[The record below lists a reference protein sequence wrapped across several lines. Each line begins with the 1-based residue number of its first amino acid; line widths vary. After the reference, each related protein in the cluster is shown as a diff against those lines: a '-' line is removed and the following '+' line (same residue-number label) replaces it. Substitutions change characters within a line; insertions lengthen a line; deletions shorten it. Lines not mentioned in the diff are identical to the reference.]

1 MFFNHINFDILCEFE
16 IKSSFW
22 LNYLNL
28 ILFLR
33 EFDGK
38 INIIVS
44 LIKLYI
50 LRGYKLMNQELELV
64 ESMDKLNILMHKFQT
79 ELLNGDLKEYT
90 LRQLYYIELIDKHE
104 GISVSEISKTLE
116 LKKSTISIAINQ
128 LIELEIVTKIQSN
141 TDKRFYFLNL
151 TSKGKDIMKMHKQVH
166 QNTIKK
172 IIDILNP
179 QEVESFI
186 KIVDKITVLNL

>member
-1 MFFNHINFDILCEFE
+1 
-16 IKSSFW
+16 
-22 LNYLNL
+22 
-28 ILFLR
+28 
-33 EFDGK
+33 
-38 INIIVS
+38 
-44 LIKLYI
+44 
-50 LRGYKLMNQELELV
+50 MNQELELV
-64 ESMDKLNILMHKFQT
+64 ESMDKLSVLMHKFQT

-141 TDKRFYFLNL
+141 TDKRFYFLKL